1 MDEIVRMLWNR
12 NEEAITK
19 MKEDHG
25 LLCKRIIGRILPNEQ
40 DQEEAVS
47 DVWMRIWNSIPPVRP
62 KYFRAYLAKTARNT
76 ALHYVERSEA
86 QKRSGI
92 TVLLDELEECIPC
105 KSTEEAFDA
114 VLLKSLLN
122 SFLLSLKSEERC
134 FFLQRYYFGN
144 TVREIALQYGKTE
157 GQVGVSLYR
166 TRQKLRDKL
175 EKEGYTV

>member
-1 MDEIVRMLWNR
+1 MEEIVRMLWNR
-12 NEEAITK
+12 NEEAIATMEK
-19 MKEDHG
+19 DHG
-25 LLCKRIIGRILPNEQ
+25 TVCSKIIGSILANEQ
-40 DQEEAVS
+40 DREEAMS
-47 DVWMRIWNSIPPVRP
+47 DVWLRIWNSIPPKKP

-76 ALHYVERSEA
+76 ALHYVEHKEA
-86 QKRSGI
+86 HKRSGI

-114 VLLKSLLN
+114 VLLKGLLN
-122 SFLLSLKSEERC
+122 SFLRSLKSEERC
-134 FFLQRYYFGN
+134 YFLQRYYFGN